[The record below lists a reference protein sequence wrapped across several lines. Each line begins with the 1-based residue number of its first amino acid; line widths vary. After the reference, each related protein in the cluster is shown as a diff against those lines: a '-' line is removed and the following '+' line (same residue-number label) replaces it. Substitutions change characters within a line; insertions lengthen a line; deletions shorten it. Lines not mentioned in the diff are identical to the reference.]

1 MIPRRTFAPAGWA
14 LLSVLLSC
22 GRDSATP
29 TSTPNTAGK
38 TDTTTTVVTPP
49 PPPPSGSV
57 ARTTRNS
64 AQAATVGSAFTYDVT
79 RGGTCFT
86 ESLGASLSYVVKFSP
101 SVIGLTATAGKISGT
116 PSSTGQT
123 VVTITAS
130 NAAGAAA
137 ADTFDL
143 ITFAAGLTSP
153 VLNSSFQYTDAS
165 GNVPSHFTTGNG
177 GPGGLVSANDN
188 TPANNPV
195 TNTGAALGR
204 TLFYDKRLSGNDAV
218 ACASCHQ
225 QSSGFADTARLSKG
239 FKGGL
244 TGRHSMALTNTRY
257 YSRGRMFWDERAS
270 SLEDQ
275 VLRPIQDTVEMGM
288 TFDLLEKKLAL
299 TSYYPALFNSAF
311 GSTTIIRD
319 KISLA
324 LAQFVRSLV
333 SGRSKFDQGA
343 TQGPLGPP
351 GPPGQAPTGFAAVF
365 TAEEENG
372 RNLFASTGCA
382 GCHSTFIQLA
392 SDVRNTGLDATITDV
407 GAGSG
412 KFKVPSLRNAAVRG
426 RFMHDGRFTTL
437 AEVVEFYNSGVRDN
451 GGLDNRLRGPGG
463 QPQRLKLTA
472 ADKSALVAFLGT
484 LTDPT
489 FLSDTR
495 FGNPFP

>member
-1 MIPRRTFAPAGWA
+1 MMTRRTLIPIRAVA
-14 LLSVLLSC
+14 LVLLMSC
-22 GRDSATP
+22 GGDSATP
-29 TSTPNTAGK
+29 TAVP
-38 TDTTTTVVTPP
+38 TTTGTTGTTGTTPTT
-49 PPPPSGSV
+49 SAGIV
-57 ARTTRNS
+57 ARAIKNTPQGT
-64 AQAATVGSAFTYDVT
+64 TVGAAFSYDAT
-79 RGGTCFT
+79 KGGTSFT
-86 ESLGASLSYVVKFSP
+86 ESLGGALTYTVAFSP
-101 SVIGLTATAGKISGT
+101 NPNGLTAAAGRITGNPLT
-116 PSSTGQT
+116 PGQT
-123 VVTITAS
+123 VATITAS
-130 NAAGAAA
+130 NAAGAIA

-153 VLNSSFQYTDAS
+153 VLNASLQYTDAS

-188 TPANNPV
+188 TPSTNPI
-195 TNTGAALGR
+195 TNAGAVLGR
-204 TLFYDKRLSGNDAV
+204 TLFYDRRLSGNDAV

-225 QSSGFADTARLSKG
+225 QATGFADTARLSRG
-239 FKGGL
+239 FKGGS

-257 YSRGRMFWDERAS
+257 YARGRMFWDERAS
-270 SLEDQ
+270 SVEDQ

-288 TFDLLEKKLAL
+288 TLDLLEKKLAL
-299 TSYYPALFNSAF
+299 TSYYPALFNAAF
-311 GSTTIIRD
+311 GSTAITRD

-343 TQGPLGPP
+343 TAGPP
-351 GPPGQAPTGFAAVF
+351 GPQGQAPQGFATVF

-392 SDVRNTGLDATITDV
+392 NDIRNTGLDGTITDV
-407 GAGSG
+407 GAGNG
-412 KFKVPSLRNAAVRG
+412 KFKVPSLRNVAVRG

-463 QPQRLKLTA
+463 QPQRLNLSA
-472 ADKSALVAFLGT
+472 AEKSALVAFLGT

-489 FLSDTR
+489 FLTDVR